1 MGFGNAAG
9 SFMTGFMAGYKFID
23 DAEKKQQEINA
34 LKDKAEAELTTE
46 KNKFIGEQS
55 TDIRQLQLDFQKL
68 DEEMAKEIK
77 DLYDPK
83 AIMSIRNNY
92 DDKKVALTATY
103 NDKIGKQNIAVINT
117 PLEQF
122 AAKPVVYN
130 SSKLFDVTA
139 EDGTTFV
146 VSNASEFGK
155 KLQEDLKNPVNE
167 RRYIIDKSGYVLT
180 TNAYK
185 EKVAIDINGNTAYDD
200 VSAVRLQNIN
210 QLITK
215 KPEAITDNTPYP
227 QNKIDDALKK
237 RLISAGMT
245 PDASGNFP
253 NLTYGEVQNANKV
266 LMSAYT
272 FEARPMYSSDGKT
285 IISVTNKDEY
295 DKALANGY
303 SPNKPEKT
311 TISDVQ
317 LSDYFKSAEFK
328 QGQPFSLWESK
339 QKKIGETSA
348 ITEAI
353 DAGQVVKQG
362 GNVPNASKMERQA
375 IPSMT
380 TEEKKKLSDFK
391 DKTNNFK
398 MMEKQLT
405 SLDDL
410 IASGKYNKDVIQSFL
425 TEFGKTA
432 PENMMTMFGSKEALI
447 KTYRMDAQLAGIVF
461 GIIKAESGLTV
472 TDAERKSRMEQIFG
486 GISANTTSR
495 REIFQSYLQS
505 TAASLDLE
513 ADTIADFGGVNT
525 AGQWYNYRKMISKKP
540 SMRSQYDN
548 NATEQKTPK
557 FSDQISQSV
566 YDTYKYEPFLVN
578 INTGERI
585 KFNSKYDPKIY
596 RAYILNPHTNKVER
610 AK

>member
-1 MGFGNAAG
+1 
-9 SFMTGFMAGYKFID
+9 
-23 DAEKKQQEINA
+23 
-34 LKDKAEAELTTE
+34 
-46 KNKFIGEQS
+46 
-55 TDIRQLQLDFQKL
+55 
-68 DEEMAKEIK
+68 
-77 DLYDPK
+77 
-83 AIMSIRNNY
+83 
-92 DDKKVALTATY
+92 
-103 NDKIGKQNIAVINT
+103 
-117 PLEQF
+117 
-122 AAKPVVYN
+122 
-130 SSKLFDVTA
+130 
-139 EDGTTFV
+139 
-146 VSNASEFGK
+146 
-155 KLQEDLKNPVNE
+155 
-167 RRYIIDKSGYVLT
+167 
-180 TNAYK
+180 
-185 EKVAIDINGNTAYDD
+185 
-200 VSAVRLQNIN
+200 
-210 QLITK
+210 
-215 KPEAITDNTPYP
+215 
-227 QNKIDDALKK
+227 
-237 RLISAGMT
+237 
-245 PDASGNFP
+245 
-253 NLTYGEVQNANKV
+253 
-266 LMSAYT
+266 
-272 FEARPMYSSDGKT
+272 
-285 IISVTNKDEY
+285 
-295 DKALANGY
+295 
-303 SPNKPEKT
+303 
-311 TISDVQ
+311 
-317 LSDYFKSAEFK
+317 
-328 QGQPFSLWESK
+328 
-339 QKKIGETSA
+339 
-348 ITEAI
+348 
-353 DAGQVVKQG
+353 
-362 GNVPNASKMERQA
+362 
-375 IPSMT
+375 
-380 TEEKKKLSDFK
+380 
-391 DKTNNFK
+391 